1 MVQAGACTLETPL
14 TAPISSGGARS
25 EGAFRHSLGATF
37 DGRSSGSIARTLVDA
52 HGGRVWAEN

>member
-14 TAPISSGGARS
+14 TARISSRS
-25 EGAFRHSLGATF
+25 EGAFRHSLGATC